1 MKTYKV
7 TSHNETGYTV
17 TLDDHG
23 VVDVDGL
30 LPPTA
35 EMLKSAVEHYMDTY
49 DLPLLKAFGK
59 AIGPYATAQE
69 VDTEVSV
76 SDLL

>member
-30 LPPTA
+30 LPSTS
-35 EMLKSAVEHYMDTY
+35 EMLKLSVEHYMKTY
-49 DLPLLKAFGK
+49 NLPLLTAFGK

-69 VDTEVSV
+69 IDTQTSV

>member
-1 MKTYKV
+1 MKRYKV
-7 TSHNETGYTV
+7 TSNSKSFYSV

-30 LPPTA
+30 LPATA
-35 EMLKSAVEHYMDTY
+35 ETLKSAVERYMKRY
-49 DLPLLKAFGK
+49 NLPLLRAFGK

-69 VDTEVSV
+69 VDTETSV

>member
-1 MKTYKV
+1 MKTYRV
-7 TSHNETGYTV
+7 TSNNKAGYLV

-30 LPPTA
+30 LPSSA
-35 EMLKSAVEHYMDTY
+35 EMLKMSVAHYMKTY
-49 DLPLLKAFGK
+49 NLSLLQAFGK

-69 VDTEVSV
+69 IDTETSV

>member
-7 TSHNETGYTV
+7 TSNNDSSYSV

-30 LPPTA
+30 LPSTA
-35 EMLKSAVEHYMDTY
+35 EMLKMTVDHYIKTY
-49 DLPLLKAFGK
+49 NLPLLRAFGK
-59 AIGPYATAQE
+59 AIGPYATAHE
-69 VDTEVSV
+69 IDTEVSV
-76 SDLL
+76 SDLQ

>member
-7 TSHNETGYTV
+7 TSNNEAGYTV

-23 VVDVDGL
+23 VADVDGL
-30 LPPTA
+30 LPASA
-35 EMLKSAVEHYMDTY
+35 EMLKMTVQHYMKTY
-49 DLPLLKAFGK
+49 NLPLLKAFGK

-69 VDTEVSV
+69 VDTETSV

>member
-1 MKTYKV
+1 MKQFKV
-7 TSHNETGYTV
+7 SSNNNASYVV

-23 VVDVDGL
+23 VADVDGL
-30 LPPTA
+30 LPGTA
-35 EMLKSAVEHYMDTY
+35 EMLKLSVQHYMKTY
-49 DLPLLKAFGK
+49 NLPLLLAFGK

-69 VDTEVSV
+69 IDTEVSV